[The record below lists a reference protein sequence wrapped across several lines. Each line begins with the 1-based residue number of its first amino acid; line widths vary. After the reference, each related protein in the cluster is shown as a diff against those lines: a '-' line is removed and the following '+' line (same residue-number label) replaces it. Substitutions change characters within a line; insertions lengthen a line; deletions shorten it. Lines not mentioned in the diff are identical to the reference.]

1 MIDRLTL
8 FRVHGYG
15 AMVLAGF
22 YITCHFDGNEG
33 IMKILLLTIL
43 WWGDDVGRVVAN
55 SGSVGRVCRPIV
67 G

>member
-1 MIDRLTL
+1 MVDRLTL
-8 FRVHGYG
+8 IGAHGYG

-22 YITCHFDGNEG
+22 YITCHFGGNEG

-43 WWGDDVGRVVAN
+43 LWGDNVGRALAN
-55 SGSVGRVCRPIV
+55 SGSVGHVCRPIV